1 MQVQA
6 LVQATFD
13 VADTATTGVVEPIV
27 LQDTLADSTASIRGI
42 IGESKIALNFSDTF
56 GYAADGAGTGNTG
69 LKAEYVFKITD
80 GAGNVY
86 ADFSGTSSAL
96 DIQHL
101 NNTDAAIEA
110 YVLANLTAQITAT
123 GFNDNRIDV
132 NEFDVEYTG
141 GILTITNSEGRDL
154 RVEDFSSAF
163 GTATVSKLDGLEG
176 TEKLSSQGA
185 HTSEV
190 RLGRGFGTTIASA
203 TGSIV
208 MTFTIDGGTASAR
221 IISTAFPGGTAG
233 DTGWEQAALLETAI
247 QAGTA
252 DGADTNLRVAF
263 DEATDEF
270 VIQNVLGREI
280 NITAITNPAAASTGQ
295 YFQSTTGTGNANK
308 AHTVQIDSGV
318 TSGVLTEATSV
329 KLTFNQDSIAAF
341 VLGVNGQTSTTA
353 AFNFAS
359 DTFASSAF
367 KTALDGLM
375 ANLNAEYLGAPYSY
389 SMDQA
394 NRAVTITNSKGGEIF
409 FDGHTT
415 TSTDLELQLDVM
427 SGVLQ
432 NASDTSGNGD
442 AVIKANEAN
451 DCCNSYR
458 GRKCGNNN
466 FYKYF
471 F

>member
-1 MQVQA
+1 MEQP
-6 LVQATFD
+6 LY
-13 VADTATTGVVEPIV
+13 
-27 LQDTLADSTASIRGI
+27 L
-42 IGESKIALNFSDTF
+42 
-56 GYAADGAGTGNTG
+56 
-69 LKAEYVFKITD
+69 
-80 GAGNVY
+80 
-86 ADFSGTSSAL
+86 
-96 DIQHL
+96 
-101 NNTDAAIEA
+101 
-110 YVLANLTAQITAT
+110 
-123 GFNDNRIDV
+123 
-132 NEFDVEYTG
+132 
-141 GILTITNSEGRDL
+141 
-154 RVEDFSSAF
+154 
-163 GTATVSKLDGLEG
+163 KLDGLEG

-263 DEATDEF
+263 DSTTDEF

-280 NITAITNPAAASTGQ
+280 NVTAITNPAAASTGQ
-295 YFQSTTGTGNANK
+295 YFQSTTATGNANK
-308 AHTVQIDSGV
+308 AHDVQIDSGV

-341 VLGVNGQTSTTA
+341 VLGVNGQTSTAA

-359 DTFASSAF
+359 DTFGSSAF

-375 ANLNAEYLGAPYSY
+375 ANLNTEYLGAPYSY
-389 SMDQA
+389 SMDVD
-394 NRAVTITNSKGGEIF
+394 NRALTITNSKGGEIF

-415 TSTDLELQLDVM
+415 TSTDLELQLDVV

-442 AVIKANEAN
+442 AVIKANEVN
-451 DCCNSYR
+451 YCCNSYWR
-458 GRKCGNNN
+458 RNVETTTSTSTS
-466 FYKYF
+466 F